1 MDDNKSLVTQEQNND
16 SSSDTLDNYQYY
28 ISVRFINNKKS
39 YYFATNDNTLKIDDE
54 VVVETAHGM
63 EIGYISSLP
72 IAISTY
78 HSELELKPIIRTA
91 TDTDLRIHDEN
102 IIKAKESMTFF
113 NEAIKD
119 LGLEMNP
126 ISCEYN
132 LDRSKV
138 IFTYLANDRIDFRDL
153 LKVLAAKLKCRIELR
168 QIGARDKARIVG
180 GIGVCGLP
188 LCCSTFLD
196 EFDGISINRAKNQL
210 LSLNIPKLSGHCGKL
225 ICCLKYED
233 EAYSELRKEFPKIGQ
248 RITYN
253 GEQYRIS
260 SFNVLTK
267 SIKIE
272 KPDDVQFISLDELN
286 KIMKTNKGYYD
297 ETK

>member
-1 MDDNKSLVTQEQNND
+1 MDENKSLTSEEQNEN
-16 SSSDTLDNYQYY
+16 SSSDTINNYQYY
-28 ISVRFINNKKS
+28 ISVRFTNNKKP
-39 YYFATNDNTLKIDDE
+39 YYFATNDSTLKNDDA
-54 VVVETAHGM
+54 VVVETSHGI

-72 IAISTY
+72 VSISTY

-102 IIKAKESMTFF
+102 IIKAKESMIFF
-113 NEAIKD
+113 NESIKN

-132 LDRSKV
+132 LDCSKV

-225 ICCLKYED
+225 ICCLKFED
-233 EAYSELRKEFPKIGQ
+233 EAYSELRKEFPRIGQ
-248 RITYN
+248 RVLYN

-286 KIMKTNKGYYD
+286 KIMKVSKGNYD